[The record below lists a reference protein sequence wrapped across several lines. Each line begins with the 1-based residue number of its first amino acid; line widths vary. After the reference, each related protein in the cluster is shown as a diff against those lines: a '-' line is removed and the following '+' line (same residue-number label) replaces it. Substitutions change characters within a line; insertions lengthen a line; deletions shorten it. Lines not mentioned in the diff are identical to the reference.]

1 MSRKAWSRIPKAKL
15 RMEGSGFFLCGY
27 NPSLSRNVA
36 FIFLSLTLLY
46 TFSVIFNANFLASI
60 LF

>member
-15 RMEGSGFFLCGY
+15 RMEGSGFFFCGY
-27 NPSLSRNVA
+27 KPSLSRNVA
-36 FIFLSLTLLY
+36 FIFLYLTLL
-46 TFSVIFNANFLASI
+46 SSCSVVSNVIFLAAI